1 MRQRRARNDRRRWDD
16 LAEKS
21 KQDKAFGINPAATS
35 AQAGDPLCSAC
46 GTGDG
51 KRPRG
56 RPVRVGVE
64 KHIRITDTQTANRID
79 ALIARGSNFNK
90 VVNDAL
96 FYGLPI
102 LYEKTVGGVTE
113 VEQRE
118 LTGEGQ
124 TGTAE
129 DAFYATLMRL
139 LKEIVLNVTIN
150 KSILSSLYHAAGAGL
165 MGVKLKENF
174 QSGLLSDTPE
184 YLERYEAEGIK
195 NLRR

>member
-1 MRQRRARNDRRRWDD
+1 MAENRIEDRRSR
-16 LAEKS
+16 
-21 KQDKAFGINPAATS
+21 
-35 AQAGDPLCSAC
+35 
-46 GTGDG
+46 
-51 KRPRG
+51 RY
-56 RPVRVGVE
+56 
-64 KHIRITDTQTANRID
+64 IRITDEDSWLMID
-79 ALIARGSNFNK
+79 EIARTDYYSKSFNK
-90 VVNDAL
+90 IINDAL

-113 VEQRE
+113 VERRE

>member
-1 MRQRRARNDRRRWDD
+1 MT
-16 LAEKS
+16 KKI
-21 KQDKAFGINPAATS
+21 KQDKEVGINPDFDEAE
-35 AQAGDPLCSAC
+35 AGNPLCHAC
-46 GTGDG
+46 GTGEG

-56 RPVRVGVE
+56 RPVKVGVE

-102 LYEKTVGGVTE
+102 LYEKTVGGVTDAE
-113 VEQRE
+113 RRA

-184 YLERYEAEGIK
+184 YLEQYEAEGIK

>member
-1 MRQRRARNDRRRWDD
+1 MRPRRAENDRGRWDD
-16 LAEKS
+16 LKKNR
-21 KQDKAFGINPAATS
+21 KQDKAFGINPAATG

-46 GTGDG
+46 GTEVGR
-51 KRPRG
+51 KPRG
-56 RPVRVGVE
+56 RPTKVGVE
-64 KHIRITDTQTANRID
+64 KHIRIPDTRIAQRIQ

-102 LYEKTVGGVTE
+102 LYEKATGGVPE
-113 VEQRE
+113 SERCE

-124 TGTAE
+124 TGTEE
-129 DAFYATLMRL
+129 DAFCAVLTRL

-165 MGVKLKENF
+165 VGVKLKENF
-174 QSGLLSDTPE
+174 QAGLLSDTPE

>member
-1 MRQRRARNDRRRWDD
+1 M
-16 LAEKS
+16 AEKS
-21 KQDKAFGINPAATS
+21 KQDKAFGINPAATG
-35 AQAGDPLCSAC
+35 AQAGDPLCPAC
-46 GTGDG
+46 GTEGG
-51 KRPRG
+51 RRSRG
-56 RPVRVGVE
+56 RPTKVGVE
-64 KHIRITDTQTANRID
+64 KHIRITDTGMASRID

-90 VVNDAL
+90 VINDAL

-102 LYEKTVGGVTE
+102 LYEKTLVGVTE
-113 VEQRE
+113 SERQE

-124 TGTAE
+124 TGTKE
-129 DAFYATLMRL
+129 DAFHATLMRL

-165 MGVKLKENF
+165 AGEKLKENF